1 MSSREKQDRVRSRCG
16 NRVEPIEVPRHPR
29 HQSEK
34 KNMMIIGRKIGM
46 TQLFEESGK
55 VVPVSVIEAGP
66 CPIVQVKTKDK
77 EGYTAIQIG
86 FDEVKESRTSKAEVG
101 HCKKASVTPRR
112 VLHEVRVDDATA
124 FKVGEMIDVK
134 VFEGT
139 KIVHVTGT
147 SKGRGFAGTI
157 KRHNFQRG
165 RKTHGNKNYREPG
178 SVGASAFPSRIFP
191 GKRLPGRMGGVKRTT
206 RNLTLVQIDTEN
218 NLLFIKGSIPGA
230 NNGIVFVRSDAK

>member
-1 MSSREKQDRVRSRCG
+1 
-16 NRVEPIEVPRHPR
+16 
-29 HQSEK
+29 
-34 KNMMIIGRKIGM
+34 MMLIGKKIGM
-46 TQLFEESGK
+46 TQIFEESGR

-66 CPIVQVKTKDK
+66 CPIVQVKTTEK

-86 FDEVKESRTSKAEVG
+86 YIEVKESRMSKPENG
-101 HCKKASVTPRR
+101 HFKKANVTPRR
-112 VLHEVRVDDATA
+112 ILREIRVDDASP
-124 FKVGEMIDVK
+124 FKVGDTLDVK
-134 VFEGT
+134 LFEGA

-157 KRHNFQRG
+157 KRYHFQRG

-191 GKRLPGRMGGVKRTT
+191 GKRLPGRMGGVQRTT
-206 RNLTLVQIDTEN
+206 RNLTLVQIDAEN

-230 NNGIVFVRSDAK
+230 NNGIVFVRTER

>member
-1 MSSREKQDRVRSRCG
+1 
-16 NRVEPIEVPRHPR
+16 
-29 HQSEK
+29 
-34 KNMMIIGRKIGM
+34 MMIIGRKLGM
-46 TQLFEESGK
+46 TQIFEDSGR

-77 EGYTAIQIG
+77 EGYGAIQIG
-86 FDEVKESRTSKAEVG
+86 FDETKEARLSKPETG
-101 HCKKASVTPRR
+101 HLKKANVGPRR
-112 VLHEVRVDDATA
+112 VLQEVRVEDPTA
-124 FKVGEMIDVK
+124 FKVGDAIDVK
-134 VFEGT
+134 AFEGT

-178 SVGASAFPSRIFP
+178 SVGASAFPSRTFP
-191 GKRLPGRMGGVKRTT
+191 GKRMPGRMGGVKRTT
-206 RNLTLVQIDTEN
+206 RNLTLVQIDAEN

-230 NNGIVFVRSDAK
+230 NNGIVFVRSK

>member
-1 MSSREKQDRVRSRCG
+1 
-16 NRVEPIEVPRHPR
+16 
-29 HQSEK
+29 
-34 KNMMIIGRKIGM
+34 MMIIGRKLGM
-46 TQLFEESGK
+46 TQIFEESGK

-86 FDEVKESRTSKAEVG
+86 FDETRESRMTKAEFGHLKKSNVG
-101 HCKKASVTPRR
+101 PRR
-112 VLHEVRVDDATA
+112 VLREVRVEDVST
-124 FKVGEMIDVK
+124 FKVGETIDVK
-134 VFEGT
+134 AFEGT

-178 SVGASAFPSRIFP
+178 SVGASAFPSRTFP
-191 GKRLPGRMGGVKRTT
+191 GKRMPGRMGGVARTT
-206 RNLTLVQIDTEN
+206 RNLTLVQIDAEN

>member
-1 MSSREKQDRVRSRCG
+1 
-16 NRVEPIEVPRHPR
+16 
-29 HQSEK
+29 
-34 KNMMIIGRKIGM
+34 MMIIGRKIGM

-66 CPIVQVKTKDK
+66 CAIVQVKTPDK
-77 EGYTAIQIG
+77 EGYSAIQIG
-86 FDEVKESRTSKAEVG
+86 FDEVKEARTSKAEAG
-101 HCKKASVTPRR
+101 HCKKAGVAPRR
-112 VLHEVRVDDATA
+112 VLREVRVDDATA
-124 FKVGEMIDVK
+124 FKVGETLDVK

-191 GKRLPGRMGGVKRTT
+191 GKRSPGRMGGVRRTT
-206 RNLTLVQIDTEN
+206 RNLTLVQIDAEN